1 MPNGYARFNEK
12 KQITVKISMETCH
25 LGAYVF
31 KQKVSM
37 ETCHLELV
45 KGMKVI

>member
-1 MPNGYARFNEK
+1 MPTHVMPNGYARFNEK
-12 KQITVKISMETCH
+12 KQITVKIST
-25 LGAYVF
+25 
-31 KQKVSM
+31 